1 MELGSEQA
9 VEHLMTEDC
18 LSDLVHQRVL
28 SLLTP
33 VLCIATLLEV
43 QTQRF
48 MLRNLEGE
56 TPDGLASDSTPDIST
71 RMNLHDSL
79 RDLGI
84 GVGGPAGGLL
94 VANIVPDPIMANLS
108 VTLGSLA
115 ALTVIIKNVIDIWK
129 NNQK

>member
-1 MELGSEQA
+1 M
-9 VEHLMTEDC
+9 
-18 LSDLVHQRVL
+18 VL
-28 SLLTP
+28 QHIT
-33 VLCIATLLEV
+33 ATLRLNI
-43 QTQRF
+43 
-48 MLRNLEGE
+48 LDN
-56 TPDGLASDSTPDIST
+56 P
-71 RMNLHDSL
+71 MNLHDSL

-129 NNQK
+129 NDKK